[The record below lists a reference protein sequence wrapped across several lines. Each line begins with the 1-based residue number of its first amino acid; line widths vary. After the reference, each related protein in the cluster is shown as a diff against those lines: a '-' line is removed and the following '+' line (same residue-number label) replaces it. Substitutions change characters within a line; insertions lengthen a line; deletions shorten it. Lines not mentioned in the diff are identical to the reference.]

1 MQEGKSQIFHLLWVL
16 QNKSDYD
23 ILRFLD
29 CITYD
34 YKWIVDNIKE
44 KLRYYD
50 ASIEQYLEA
59 IKRIRNDHQHHTDYN
74 VHRTKH
80 VSAFNLL

>member
-1 MQEGKSQIFHLLWVL
+1 ML
-16 QNKSDYD
+16 QNKSDSG
-23 ILRFLD
+23 ILNFLD

-44 KLRYYD
+44 KLRFYD

-59 IKRIRNDHQHHTDYN
+59 IKRIRSDHQHHTDYN
-74 VHRTKH
+74 VHRTKP
-80 VSAFNLL
+80 VNQLDE